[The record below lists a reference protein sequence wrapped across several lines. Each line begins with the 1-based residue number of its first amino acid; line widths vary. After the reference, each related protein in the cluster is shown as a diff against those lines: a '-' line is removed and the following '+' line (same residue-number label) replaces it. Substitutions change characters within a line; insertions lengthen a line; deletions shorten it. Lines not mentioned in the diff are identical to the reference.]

1 MAGPPTRR
9 PRSSRCWCP
18 PSARRRSGAPAIWW
32 SRLGRAAGDLSPW
45 GSDLA
50 ARRGVSS
57 RRRAQHQPVSRF
69 ALDLRAGVDERE
81 ILAFRPKRQQVVVV
95 RTAGLARL
103 ARHARRD
110 RAVPVGEVEDL
121 SIGRAPTLL
130 VTLARGGVDGV
141 GITAPRHVSQ
151 VERRGHGMAEGRAV
165 QGAPRDRK
173 STRLNSS
180 HGYISYAVFC
190 L

>member
-1 MAGPPTRR
+1 MAGPPTRT
-9 PRSSRCWCP
+9 PRRSRCSCP

-32 SRLGRAAGDLSPW
+32 SRPGRAAGDPSP
-45 GSDLA
+45 
-50 ARRGVSS
+50 

-69 ALDLRAGVDERE
+69 ALDPRAGVDERE

-130 VTLARGGVDGV
+130 VTLAPGGVYGV
-141 GITAPRHVSQ
+141 GITAPRLVYQ
-151 VERRGHGMAEGRAV
+151 VERRGPA
-165 QGAPRDRK
+165 
-173 STRLNSS
+173 
-180 HGYISYAVFC
+180 
-190 L
+190 

>member
-1 MAGPPTRR
+1 MEGSRIFFFQAEDGIRYLTVTGVQTCALPI
-9 PRSSRCWCP
+9 SSP
-18 PSARRRSGAPAIWW
+18 
-32 SRLGRAAGDLSPW
+32 
-45 GSDLA
+45 
-50 ARRGVSS
+50 

-69 ALDLRAGVDERE
+69 ALDPRAGVDERE

-141 GITAPRHVSQ
+141 GITAPRHVS
-151 VERRGHGMAEGRAV
+151 
-165 QGAPRDRK
+165 
-173 STRLNSS
+173 
-180 HGYISYAVFC
+180 
-190 L
+190 

>member
-9 PRSSRCWCP
+9 PRRSRCSCP

-32 SRLGRAAGDLSPW
+32 SRLGRAAGDP
-45 GSDLA
+45 
-50 ARRGVSS
+50 S
-57 RRRAQHQPVSRF
+57 RRRAQHQQVSRF
-69 ALDLRAGVDERE
+69 ALDAPARVDERE

-103 ARHARRD
+103 ARYARRD

-151 VERRGHGMAEGRAV
+151 VER
-165 QGAPRDRK
+165 
-173 STRLNSS
+173 
-180 HGYISYAVFC
+180 
-190 L
+190 

>member
-1 MAGPPTRR
+1 MFFFFFFLMIRR
-9 PRSSRCWCP
+9 PPRSTLFP
-18 PSARRRSGAPAIWW
+18 YTTLFRS
-32 SRLGRAAGDLSPW
+32 
-45 GSDLA
+45 
-50 ARRGVSS
+50 
-57 RRRAQHQPVSRF
+57 
-69 ALDLRAGVDERE
+69 ERE

-151 VERRGHGMAEGRAV
+151 VERRGHRMAEGRAV
-165 QGAPRDRK
+165 Q
-173 STRLNSS
+173 
-180 HGYISYAVFC
+180 
-190 L
+190 

>member
-1 MAGPPTRR
+1 MAGPPTRT
-9 PRSSRCWCP
+9 PRRSRCSCT

-32 SRLGRAAGDLSPW
+32 SRPGRAAGDPSPW

-50 ARRGVSS
+50 ARREISS

-103 ARHARRD
+103 ARYARRD
-110 RAVPVGEVEDL
+110 RACPVGEVVGL
-121 SIGRAPTLL
+121 SFG
-130 VTLARGGVDGV
+130 LARTLPVD
-141 GITAPRHVSQ
+141 
-151 VERRGHGMAEGRAV
+151 
-165 QGAPRDRK
+165 
-173 STRLNSS
+173 
-180 HGYISYAVFC
+180 
-190 L
+190 

>member
-9 PRSSRCWCP
+9 PRRSRCSCP

-95 RTAGLARL
+95 LTAGLARL

-110 RAVPVGEVEDL
+110 RTVPVGEVEDL
-121 SIGRAPTLL
+121 SIGRAPRSEEHTSELQSLAYLVCRLL
-130 VTLARGGVDGV
+130 LEKKN
-141 GITAPRHVSQ
+141 ITKGCEKIHNLC
-151 VERRGHGMAEGRAV
+151 GRACSRV
-165 QGAPRDRK
+165 
-173 STRLNSS
+173 
-180 HGYISYAVFC
+180 
-190 L
+190 